1 MMSRKGQLTPQRKA
15 IYEIIMESTDHPT
28 AGDIIERLNK
38 RGHQF
43 AYATTYNSLRYLTEE
58 GLIRELKLEG
68 DASRYDARTEDHQ
81 HIVCRV
87 CGKVDEVF
95 THLPAEWA
103 RSVAEETGYVV
114 EEEHIL
120 LKGVCP
126 ACSSSEK

>member
-1 MMSRKGQLTPQRKA
+1 MSRKGQLTPQRKA
-15 IYEIIMESTDHPT
+15 IYEILMESTDHPT
-28 AGDIIERLNK
+28 AGEIIERLNK
-38 RGHQF
+38 RGYQF

-95 THLPAEWA
+95 TLIPAEWS
-103 RSVAEETGYVV
+103 RSVAAETGYQV

-126 ACSSSEK
+126 VCSKSKN

>member
-1 MMSRKGQLTPQRKA
+1 MSRKGQLTPQRKA
-15 IYEIIMESTDHPT
+15 IYEVIMESHDHPT
-28 AGDIIERLNK
+28 AAEIIERLSK
-38 RGHQF
+38 RGQQF

-58 GLIRELKLEG
+58 GLIRELKLDG
-68 DASRYDARTEDHQ
+68 DASRYDARTEEHQ

-95 THLPAEWA
+95 THVPAEWA
-103 RSVAEETGYVV
+103 RAVAEETGYVV

-126 ACSSSEK
+126 ECSSSGK